1 MRIRDWVLVLLGV
14 VLFGSRS
21 EAQVIGVFTWQ
32 TQPFC
37 NRVAITIT
45 QQGGLYQLTGL
56 DDQCGAGSAPVYGT
70 AVATATGVNLGF
82 SVALG
87 TGRTSH
93 LAAVVSL
100 ATVSGTW
107 GDGDGNVGTF
117 AFNGTATGGG
127 ARPGPAALSA
137 LATIPSGVTVT
148 GEYIFDG
155 HQPSTIGLSDYF
167 SVMLPAVAPAALT
180 SQSVNFAAG
189 IGAGDSDATC
199 TGTLRAPTAP
209 PGKVCIYASSWGGV
223 QTSTLSGE
231 VFYLPTKSF
240 VVRFLPSGGGGDLF
254 LYLTWAYTAP

>member
-21 EAQVIGVFTWQ
+21 DAQVIGVFTWQ

-93 LAAVVSL
+93 LSAVVSL

-117 AFNGTATGGG
+117 AFNGG
-127 ARPGPAALSA
+127 APGRVRPGPPLLSS
-137 LATIPSGVTVT
+137 LPTIPSGVTVT
-148 GEYIFDG
+148 GRAMYDSN
-155 HQPSTIGLSDYF
+155 QPSTVAGDE
-167 SVMLPAVAPAALT
+167 VMLVTLPGVAPVALT
-180 SQSVNFAAG
+180 ANMVKFAPATG
-189 IGAGDSDATC
+189 IVGFDPEC
-199 TGTLRAPTAP
+199 TGTMAAPTAP
-209 PGKVCIYASSWGGV
+209 PGKVCIYV
-223 QTSTLSGE
+223 QTGGGFSMSTALARADA
-231 VFYLPTKSF
+231 LMPTRAFNISF
-240 VVRFLPSGGGGDLF
+240 VPTAGTGDMYF
-254 LYLTWAYTAP
+254 FVTWAYTAP